1 MSEVLLRPGRDADA
15 EGFIR
20 LIGDC
25 WSEYPGC
32 ILDVDGEL
40 PELRA
45 LATYFAEAGGALW
58 AAEQDGRV
66 IGMAAT
72 RPMGQEAAFEIC
84 KVYVVKEARGTGL
97 AHHLLDAVEAH
108 ARAAGA
114 ERLVLWSDT
123 RFATA
128 HRFYEKRGFVRQG
141 SIRVLDDISKSL
153 EFRYA
158 KPIAGL
164 VVEVLD
170 AAAAASAE
178 RRLSVLLADSVA
190 DGASLGWFAPLAPA
204 VAQGVWR
211 GVSSRVALGKAVLL
225 VAWLEGELAGAALL
239 SLDRPET
246 QPHRADMQMLI
257 AAPAARRRGAGR
269 ALLSRAELA
278 ARDIGRS
285 LLTLEAR
292 AGSPAEAVFRAAGWM
307 ELGTLPGG
315 ALGPD
320 REPADLVHFWKKVSA

>member
-1 MSEVLLRPGRDADA
+1 MSGVILRPGRDADA

-72 RPMGQEAAFEIC
+72 RPMAQEAAFEIC
-84 KVYVVKEARGTGL
+84 KVYVAKEARGSGL
-97 AHHLLDAVEAH
+97 AHDLLGAAEAH

-123 RFATA
+123 RFETA

-141 SIRVLDDISKSL
+141 PIRVLHDLSNSL
-153 EFRYA
+153 EFRYV

-178 RRLSVLLADSVA
+178 RRLSALLADSVA
-190 DGASLGWFAPLAPA
+190 DGASLRWFAPLAPT
-204 VAQGVWR
+204 VAQGFWR
-211 GVSSRVALGKAVLL
+211 GVSSQVALGKAVLL

-239 SLDRPET
+239 SLDLPET
-246 QPHRADMQMLI
+246 QPHRANLQMLI
-257 AAPAARRRGAGR
+257 VAPQARRRGVGR
-269 ALLSRAELA
+269 ALLARAEQA

-292 AGSPAEAVFRAAGWM
+292 AGTPAERLFRAAGWT

-315 ALGPD
+315 ELGPD
-320 REPADLVHFWKKVSA
+320 RQPADVVHVWKRVSA